1 MLKRTLRGEA
11 SWGATLT
18 AWSLTPTDLTLAGTS
33 SRHCKHFPAQIRQE
47 FDRLKSKY
55 ETYTESVSNFEPLK
69 ARHESKKEAVIT
81 AAAAP
86 YLGGENES
94 WSWWQRARE
103 KVIEFL
109 RAEGVIAKF
118 LREISISMK
127 KVSMM

>member
-1 MLKRTLRGEA
+1 MRRNIDRLIAYTNRFNP
-11 SWGATLT
+11 SWHQQQALQ
-18 AWSLTPTDLTLAGTS
+18 AL
-33 SRHCKHFPAQIRQE
+33 PAQIRQE

-94 WSWWQRARE
+94 LSWWQRARE